1 MTTWSTGNVRWRANR
16 AMPRLAASTRSY
28 RSPGPPGDLFW
39 SPTFRTLPVQR
50 ILQPGEIEA
59 LDQIHFPRV
68 RLPQPAALFQERA
81 ARLRH
86 LAEGSPIADYLR
98 FAARLV
104 EAQQHAVAAAATPA
118 PLAAGIV
125 ERANA
130 HGMPLL
136 PASENLPATWRDTLR
151 RLLAELQGDIA
162 VPAGLSPL
170 FAHLAALDDSALDA
184 LARQVLAD
192 NIGREDLAAAPL
204 VMAALQVPFSLLAA
218 SLDENV
224 VPYAEP
230 ATICPVC
237 ASAPVASVQRIGGE
251 AGGHRYL
258 HCGTCATEWHMVR
271 VKCSHCESTRGVRYQ
286 GVEDAAA
293 TPAGKADIRKPV
305 LAETCDQCHTYRKL
319 VNQEQDPFVEPLADD
334 LATLTLDLLM
344 GETAFARAS
353 GNPLLAIEKPLVA

>member
-1 MTTWSTGNVRWRANR
+1 
-16 AMPRLAASTRSY
+16 
-28 RSPGPPGDLFW
+28 
-39 SPTFRTLPVQR
+39 VQR

-68 RLPQPAALFQERA
+68 LLPRPAALFQERA
-81 ARLRH
+81 ARLRQ
-86 LAEGSPIADYLR
+86 LAEGNPIADYLR

-104 EAQQHAVAAAATPA
+104 DAQHHAVAGAAKPDAVPA
-118 PLAAGIV
+118 DVV
-125 ERANA
+125 ERAGA

-136 PASENLPATWRDTLR
+136 PASDNLPPAWCDTLR
-151 RLLAELQGDIA
+151 ELLAEMKADAA
-162 VPAGLSPL
+162 VPAALSPT
-170 FAHLAALDDSALDA
+170 FDHLSSLDSPALDA

-204 VMAALQVPFSLLAA
+204 VMAALQVHFALRAA
-218 SLDENV
+218 SLDEKT

-230 ATICPVC
+230 ATVCPVC
-237 ASAPVASVQRIGGE
+237 GGAPVASVLRIGGE

-271 VKCSHCESTRGVRYQ
+271 VKCSHCESTKGVRYQ
-286 GVEDAAA
+286 GVEEASA
-293 TPAGKADIRKPV
+293 TPAGKADTKKPV

-334 LATLTLDLLM
+334 LASITLDLLM
-344 GETAFARAS
+344 GDTEFARAS
-353 GNPLLAIEKPLVA
+353 SNPLLAIEKPLVI